1 MKKLLLS
8 LIAMLLVGTGQALA
22 QTPTV
27 YAEITLNGSNLKL
40 TFKASATTPTYSYNS
55 STGIGTYDLS
65 STPKYT
71 TDDLDPNTR
80 YKITTAEFDNSV
92 KDARPTSTVDWFYG
106 LGGLTTITGLANL
119 NTSAVTNMRRMFW
132 ACDAL
137 TSLDLSHFDTGNVTN
152 MNMMFYNCGK
162 LKSLDL
168 SSFNTKKVTDMS
180 SMFNSCS
187 QMTTLKL
194 SSNFS
199 TENVTNMERM
209 FNECRSLAS
218 LDLSS
223 FVTTSKV
230 TDMSYMFNECSSL
243 KTLNLAKFNTSN
255 VTNMSHMFF
264 DCRNITS
271 ISNLNFD
278 TEKVTQLDYMF
289 ENCKKLSAIDLK
301 TFRTPNVTTMA
312 GMFMSCSALKSLD
325 ISMFTFNEDIL
336 TSVAS
341 FASGCTGLTS
351 LNLGNN
357 DFSVIANNS
366 NAFLN
371 VGFKKEKFKG
381 VNINVPICRLTRT
394 FDYSSLGEASVT
406 LALEDS
412 YAPYHVYFG
421 GWFIVSDEID
431 CTKNYSP
438 VARTVTIDLWQRSR
452 YFKDGIWNSVVVP
465 VALTG
470 AQRAKAFG
478 SSGVE
483 YAKIDSYDGT
493 TLKFKTISDDETIPA
508 NTPFLMKTALGW
520 PAAAYCG
527 VDIVLPTNGKI
538 EVSTTPVN
546 GYYATFY
553 GSYNYD
559 VKLDR
564 SCFYYH
570 YQTGNFVRSAG
581 NSFVDTT
588 RGYFKFFNNGNP
600 DTGNAKQFVLDD
612 DGVATAIDAIDGV
625 QTSETNAPAYNLSG
639 QRVSDSYKGI
649 VIVGGK
655 KVLRK

>member
-27 YAEITLNGSNLKL
+27 YAEITRNGNDSNLKL
-40 TFKASATTPTYSYNS
+40 TFKASATTPTYSSNS
-55 STGIGTYDLS
+55 SGIGTYDLS
-65 STPKYT
+65 STPKYAN
-71 TDDLDPNTR
+71 LDQNTR

-92 KDARPTSTVDWFYG
+92 KDARPTSTLDWFYG

-132 ACDAL
+132 ACNAL

-168 SSFNTKKVTDMS
+168 SSFNTKKVTNMAY
-180 SMFNSCS
+180 MFSYCS
-187 QMTTLKL
+187 QLATLKL
-194 SSNFS
+194 PTSFS
-199 TENVTNMERM
+199 TENVTNMNSM

-289 ENCKKLSAIDLK
+289 QDCKKLSAIDLK

-312 GMFMSCSALKSLD
+312 GMFMNCGALKSLD

-336 TSVAS
+336 TSVAF
-341 FASGCTGLTS
+341 FAEDCTGLTS

-366 NAFLN
+366 DAFKN
-371 VGFKKEKFKG
+371 VGFTKVKTR
-381 VNINVPICRLTRT
+381 NVPICRLTRT
-394 FDYSSLGEASVT
+394 FDYSSLGEASVI

-421 GWFIVSDEID
+421 GLFIVSDEID

-452 YFKDGIWNSVVVP
+452 NFKEGIWNSVVVP

-508 NTPFLMKTALGW
+508 NTPFLMKTVLAW

-553 GSYNYD
+553 GSYNYGA
-559 VKLDR
+559 KLDR